1 MIKSPRAYQT
11 RPKFV
16 AHTGSIFDAIH
27 HRSLEHRGYV
37 QEYQAV
43 AGQRGAA
50 DVERP
55 MAGAC
60 GGDKSVAVF
69 GGVGVIYPVWLS
81 EKQHPDHAVV
91 FRQDPS
97 ELSGCVGRIAKSA
110 VAETNYIMVGNH
122 TVPARIIEF
131 FIEAAAAAA

>member
-1 MIKSPRAYQT
+1 M
-11 RPKFV
+11 
-16 AHTGSIFDAIH
+16 
-27 HRSLEHRGYV
+27 
-37 QEYQAV
+37 
-43 AGQRGAA
+43 
-50 DVERP
+50 ERP

-110 VAETNYIMVGNH
+110 VAETNYIIFGNH